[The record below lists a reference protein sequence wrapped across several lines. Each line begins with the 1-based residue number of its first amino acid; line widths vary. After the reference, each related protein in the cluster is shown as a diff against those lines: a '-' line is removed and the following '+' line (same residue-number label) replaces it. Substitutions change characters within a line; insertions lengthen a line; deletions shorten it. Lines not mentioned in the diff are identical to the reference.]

1 MVFQKSIDGLTVLV
15 ELVLKVAVYD
25 PVLLVFRTRNQVKV
39 LYWYRNGFCLWLKRL
54 EVEGFKC
61 KADAADDAIELTV
74 RELKSGFPGRAD
86 DRGHGSPGAGFRP
99 PGTHRLIGGWHRQTQ
114 GLPSWLH
121 ALELPVL
128 SRRQTPGQA
137 SHRRRVP
144 P

>member
-74 RELKSGFPGRAD
+74 
-86 DRGHGSPGAGFRP
+86 
-99 PGTHRLIGGWHRQTQ
+99 
-114 GLPSWLH
+114 
-121 ALELPVL
+121 
-128 SRRQTPGQA
+128 
-137 SHRRRVP
+137 
-144 P
+144 